1 MCELRAR
8 IHLDQEVDMSD
19 TQVVEETKSV
29 EVSEAEELSQDAFDR
44 LFGDKP
50 LVITDSEVRD

>member
-1 MCELRAR
+1 
-8 IHLDQEVDMSD
+8 MSD